1 MMVKVEDISSIK
13 KKLSFE
19 VAAEHVDAEIKK
31 AYQKIA
37 KTAKVKGFRPGKV
50 PWSVLEKYYAP
61 QMEEQV
67 LGRLIN
73 DSYFKALVDHRIA
86 AVSEPEIVESSPL
99 EKGKPFTY
107 EAQVEVKPDIQV
119 KDYTG
124 LTLQKEKIEFNDQIV
139 EGRLEELRGNKA
151 EMKVSSR
158 EEARLGDFVT
168 IDFDGFVDNKP
179 FEGGKA
185 EDYVLELGSGSF
197 IPGFEEKLEGL
208 RHQEEREIEVTFPDT
223 YGKAELASK
232 QARFKVVL
240 KEIKEKVLP
249 ELDDKFA
256 KEFGFESLAEL
267 KGEIGQNYKKQE
279 NNRIE
284 GDLRERLVDALVERN
299 PIEVPEAMVANQLDY
314 MLGIFRDRLKSQ
326 GMTLEMLG
334 MNEDSFK
341 QIYRQAAVRQI
352 QGSLILEAVA
362 RQENIKVEDS
372 EIDEKLA
379 QIAEMSH
386 SPLEFVKKRFGG
398 DEARKGLILQITE
411 EKVMQFLL
419 DKSIIQE
426 VDKTQ
431 LASKSKEDEK
441 E

>member
-99 EKGKPFTY
+99 EKGKSFAY
-107 EAQVEVKPDIQV
+107 EAQVEVKPDVQV

-139 EGRLEELRGNKA
+139 EGRLEELRGNRA
-151 EMKVSSR
+151 EMQVSSR
-158 EEARLGDFVT
+158 EEARSGDFVT
-168 IDFDGFVDNKP
+168 IDFEGFVDNKP

-208 RHQEEREIEVTFPDT
+208 RRQEEREIEVTFPDT

-249 ELDDKFA
+249 ELDDEFA
-256 KEFGFESLAEL
+256 KEFGLESLAEL

-279 NNRIE
+279 NNRVE
-284 GDLRERLVDALVERN
+284 GDLRERLVNALVERT

-334 MNEDSFK
+334 MTEDSFK
-341 QIYRQAAVRQI
+341 QIYRQAAVGQV

-379 QIAEMSH
+379 QIAETSH
-386 SPLEFVKKRFGG
+386 APLDFVKKRFGS

-411 EKVMQFLL
+411 EKVVQFLL
-419 DKSIIQE
+419 GKSIIQE
-426 VDKTQ
+426 VDKAQ
-431 LASKSKEDEK
+431 LASKSKEEEK